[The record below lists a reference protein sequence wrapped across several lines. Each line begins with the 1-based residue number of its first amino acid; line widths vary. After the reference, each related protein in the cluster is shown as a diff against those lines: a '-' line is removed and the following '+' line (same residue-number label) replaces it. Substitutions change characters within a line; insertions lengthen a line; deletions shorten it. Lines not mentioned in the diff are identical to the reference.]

1 MADNVSQHQLPYMPT
16 YQQNDY
22 QNQMNTQNVVQD
34 ISSITPNMQIRNQ
47 NCMNQQQWQ
56 QQQMYPVNHQQ
67 RMMTQLQYQQQS
79 NSSYLQQQG
88 NVNFNMSQI
97 NYNNKQ
103 IPQMNKLDQINQM
116 NQMNHAN
123 QVNQINH
130 INQMNHVNHMTQIN
144 HMNSMNQMGQ
154 MSNMGLPPGQTVRSM
169 NIQESRIPQQFQN
182 AWSPLHGN
190 VQAAAGISKRASNVP
205 SNQKV
210 RKPRGRKAAR
220 NNKTISPDNINL
232 YPMQG
237 FNMKPEMMNVSTP
250 MQSPRLAQTMNASS
264 PQGVSS
270 LHDPLNPHSI
280 QQQNMYDQQHQQ
292 RTWNY
297 SSSFE
302 NQHMNS
308 ITQQSTVDSQQQ
320 YCPNSL
326 DVGQLLSHNKLMPP
340 DKDQGQYYMNHAYNN
355 YSGYQNQNMGG
366 NGNYENPQ

>member
-1 MADNVSQHQLPYMPT
+1 
-16 YQQNDY
+16 
-22 QNQMNTQNVVQD
+22 MNTQNVVQD
-34 ISSITPNMQIRNQ
+34 ISNMAPNMQIRSNQ

-56 QQQMYPVNHQQ
+56 QQQMYPVQHQQ

-79 NSSYLQQQG
+79 NSNYLQQQG

-103 IPQMNKLDQINQM
+103 MPQMNKLDQINQLS
-116 NQMNHAN
+116 QMNHAN

-130 INQMNHVNHMTQIN
+130 MNQMNQVNHMNQIN
-144 HMNSMNQMGQ
+144 HMNPMSQMGQ

-169 NIQESRIPQQFQN
+169 NIQESGIPQQLQN
-182 AWSPLHGN
+182 AWNPLHGN
-190 VQAAAGISKRASNVP
+190 VQATATLTKRASNVQ

-210 RKPRGRKAAR
+210 RKPRGRKAVR

-237 FNMKPEMMNVSTP
+237 FNVKSEMMNVPTP
-250 MQSPRLAQTMNASS
+250 MQSPRLAQTMSTSS
-264 PQGVSS
+264 PQGISP
-270 LHDPLNPHSI
+270 LHDLLNPQRI
-280 QQQNMYDQQHQQ
+280 QQQNMYDQQQHQQ

-297 SSSFE
+297 GSSFE

-308 ITQQSTVDSQQQ
+308 ITSQSIVDSQQQ
-320 YCPNSL
+320 YCPSSL
-326 DVGQLLSHNKLMPP
+326 DVGQLLSHNKLVSP